1 MFESPAYAQAAGG
14 AAAAGGTAA
23 LIGFLPYLAIF
34 AIFYFLIIRPQQN
47 RVKQQRAMV
56 DAVKKGDDVITGG
69 GYTCSEDVLGIVT
82 LARAGA
88 GIVQT
93 YRFIVERDLEQ
104 GTLVELLA
112 QHGGTSRP
120 FYLLYP
126 HARHL
131 SLRVRTF
138 VDFVSAQ
145 LALGKPVRE
154 VAVSGRAP

>member
-69 GYTCSEDVLGIVT
+69 GILGKAVLVTDTEVEVEAGPNVRFSVLKST
-82 LARAGA
+82 LAD
-88 GIVQT
+88 V
-93 YRFIVERDLEQ
+93 
-104 GTLVELLA
+104 
-112 QHGGTSRP
+112 
-120 FYLLYP
+120 
-126 HARHL
+126 
-131 SLRVRTF
+131 
-138 VDFVSAQ
+138 
-145 LALGKPVRE
+145 KPRGLP
-154 VAVSGRAP
+154 AAANDKSI